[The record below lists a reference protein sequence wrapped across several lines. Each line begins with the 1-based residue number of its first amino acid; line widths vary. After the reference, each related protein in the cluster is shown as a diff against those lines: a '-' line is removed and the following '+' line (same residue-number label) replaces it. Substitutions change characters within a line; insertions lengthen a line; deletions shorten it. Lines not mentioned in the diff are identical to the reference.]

1 MKITLDPN
9 AKEPYRAHTF
19 DGGAD
24 LCTLED
30 GVVPPF
36 GGYKSFDTGVHVQIP
51 ESCVGVVK
59 GRSGMAFKHG
69 VICHEGT
76 VDYGYT
82 GSIRVLL
89 INMSNEPFAVK
100 VGDRIAQLLVQ
111 PVVLTPFEVVDRLEK
126 TERGNNGFGS
136 TGV

>member
-1 MKITLDPN
+1 MKITLDTN

-24 LCTLED
+24 LCALE
-30 GVVPPF
+30 
-36 GGYKSFDTGVHVQIP
+36 GGIVHGYGGMRSFDTGVHVQIP
-51 ESCVGVVK
+51 ESCVGIVK
-59 GRSGMAFKHG
+59 GRSGLAFRKG

-82 GSIRVLL
+82 GSIKVLL
-89 INMSNEPFAVK
+89 INFGEEPLVVRA
-100 VGDRIAQLLVQ
+100 GDRIAQLLVQ
-111 PVVLTPFEVVDRLEK
+111 PVVLTPFEVVDSLED
-126 TERGNNGFGS
+126 TERGDNGFGS